1 MLSFSSWSYHSTPW
15 RYRRKAAQLI
25 TYRRPQR
32 YRVIL
37 DTAPVARRDTNIMQE
52 WGRTKSLAV
61 EKNK

>member
-1 MLSFSSWSYHSTPW
+1 MSQYPMAVS
-15 RYRRKAAQLI
+15 AQSRAI
-25 TYRRPQR
+25 DSYRRPQR

-37 DTAPVARRDTNIMQE
+37 DTAPVERWDTNITQE